1 MKGAC
6 HMILMQLSHVT
17 KSFDGEEIFEDV
29 NFEVKTGERIGI
41 VGRNGAG
48 KSTLMKI
55 IAGVENY
62 DSGHISKIKGLK
74 LGYLTQQM
82 TLNTQNTVFEEMAK
96 PFAHVQSISERMKD
110 ETDWLAAH
118 ADMYES
124 VEYKTH
130 IDQYEKL
137 SNEFEQL
144 EGYQYESKI
153 KTVLN
158 GLDFSEADYHRP
170 INDFS
175 GGQKTR
181 LSLAQMLLSEP
192 DLLLLDEPTNHLDM
206 ATTEW
211 LEDYLKYFKGAI
223 VIISHDRFFLD
234 KIVTQIYDVSLGE
247 VKHYIGNYAKFIELR
262 DQYYQ
267 KRLAEYER
275 QQNEI
280 KRLETF
286 VEKNITRASTS
297 GMAKSR
303 RKALEKMERLE
314 KPMLD
319 ARSANI
325 QFDFDRNTGNDVM
338 HIQDL
343 TIGYISPITQPIQFE
358 INKGDHI
365 GIIGPN
371 GIGKSTLIKTLAKR
385 LPPLSGQVIDGANLK
400 IGYYD
405 QKQAE
410 FRSNKTIL
418 NFVWDQYRQ
427 MPEKDVR
434 AVLGRFLFTQDDVLK
449 VINDL
454 SGGEKARLQLALLML
469 ERNNVLILD
478 EPTNHLDI
486 DSKEMLEQA
495 LKHFQGTL
503 IFVSHDRYFINQLA
517 NRIFD
522 LNEKG
527 GTLYLGDYQY
537 YLEKLEQ
544 QQALAAYDNQQNQAT
559 LEVDSSTQPTTYQD
573 QKTLRREKRKI
584 ERQIE
589 SDESQ
594 ISELEDKIAAIDLQM
609 TDEAVINDFEK
620 TQSLAEE
627 RQKIEQALEQV
638 MTNWEELQLLLT
650 EYED

>member
-1 MKGAC
+1 
-6 HMILMQLSHVT
+6 MILMQLSQIT
-17 KSFDGEEIFEDV
+17 KSFDGEEIFEGV

-55 IAGVENY
+55 IAGVESY

-82 TLNTQNTVFEEMAK
+82 TLNTENTVFEEMAK
-96 PFAHVQSISERMKD
+96 PFEQVKAIGKRMQE

-118 ADMYES
+118 AEAYETT
-124 VEYKTH
+124 EYQTH
-130 IDQYEKL
+130 IAKYEQL

-144 EGYQYESKI
+144 GGYHYDSKI

-158 GLDFSEADYHRP
+158 GLDFSEADYDRP

-247 VKHYIGNYAKFIELR
+247 VKHYVGNYAKFIQLR
-262 DQYYQ
+262 DQYFQ

-275 QQNEI
+275 QQSEI

-286 VEKNITRASTS
+286 VKKNITRASTS

-303 RKALEKMERLE
+303 RKMLEKMTRVE

-343 TIGYISPITQPIQFE
+343 EIGYRTSITAPIRFE

-385 LPPLSGQVIDGANLK
+385 LPPLSGQIIEGANLK

-418 NFVWDQYRQ
+418 DFVWDQYPH

-434 AVLGRFLFTQDDVLK
+434 AVLGRFLFTQDEVLK

-495 LKHFQGTL
+495 LKNFEGTL
-503 IFVSHDRYFINQLA
+503 IFVSHDRYFINELA

-522 LNEKG
+522 LNKTG
-527 GTLYLGDYQY
+527 GHLYLGDYQY

-544 QQALAAYDNQQNQAT
+544 QNALAAYDEQREDNNTSDDSARSQN
-559 LEVDSSTQPTTYQD
+559 TYQD
-573 QKTLRREKRKI
+573 QKALRREKRKI

-589 SDESQ
+589 ADEQ
-594 ISELEDKIAAIDLQM
+594 KITELEARIAAIDVAM
-609 TDEAVINDFEK
+609 TDDTTMNDYEK
-620 TQSLAEE
+620 TQALANE
-627 RQKIEQALEQV
+627 RTSIEQSLEQV
-638 MTNWEELQLLLT
+638 MTNWEELQLTLSQF
-650 EYED
+650 EDEMD